1 MSAVNANANTNVIA
15 EKATV
20 PKTLPMKYK
29 SMMYG
34 AIALLESLNEKGI
47 HCETNFMDIVHMEVS
62 EQMRLLDEMVNVQ
75 TIENVIKELKKEK
88 KNANKPVK
96 EKKGRGK
103 KNVEPAAEAPV
114 NKRPV
119 YEENEEDARIQ
130 AEPETV
136 TLTVT
141 VNRIDLPKEEY
152 ERVKAAARNN
162 EELKSDFEYKEVA
175 RITSEPIPLRVPTAS
190 VIPDKAVDIY
200 EEEDAEMVCMPCEP
214 TRGGPEWGGEVD
226 EPVIDVKVVP
236 NKEDEKEEDTK
247 KKKPKVPR
255 KKKDEVPKETKPK
268 EPKEKKAKEPKEVKE
283 PKEKKPKEPKEKKA
297 KEPKE
302 KKPKVARKKKE
313 SEEVKV
319 VPEVALPVEKEEE
332 EEKEFC
338 LMIRDGQRYWTDDE
352 HEKNGGIYSCTKDE
366 DGDNA
371 PGALIGHLVD
381 GEMKML

>member
-1 MSAVNANANTNVIA
+1 MSAVNANTNVIA

-103 KNVEPAAEAPV
+103 KNVEPVPVCDTNFEKAAEAPV

-200 EEEDAEMVCMPCEP
+200 EEENAEMVCVPCEP
-214 TRGGPEWGGEVD
+214 TSGGPEWGGEVD

-236 NKEDEKEEDTK
+236 NKEDEKEEDK

-255 KKKDEVPKETKPK
+255 KKKGEAPK
-268 EPKEKKAKEPKEVKE
+268 EPKEKKPKEPKEVKE
-283 PKEKKPKEPKEKKA
+283 PKEKKPKEPKEKKP

-302 KKPKVARKKKE
+302 KKPKVPRKKKE
-313 SEEVKV
+313 SEEVK

-332 EEKEFC
+332 ENDSR